1 MFCRLRGFSV
11 TATEI
16 KGKCCKQKEATADL
30 VILGKISI
38 MLYGKRRL
46 LCQDKMDLR
55 N

>member
-30 VILGKISI
+30 VILGKIFYNVI
-38 MLYGKRRL
+38 WETKIVVPG
-46 LCQDKMDLR
+46 
-55 N
+55 